1 MPASRQARATVTSPR
16 LTRSRT
22 PLRRCARLSAG
33 ATTFFLL
40 STLTSMESGCAW
52 PLFLAEG
59 LECLPS
65 TWALR
70 PRLAAHGRDRFS
82 STHRGRP
89 ACVPRLPGELSVLRR
104 EGRPALGHARAPRR
118 AAESALCRDG
128 QVSEVRGDLRGHLP
142 RRGLASA

>member
-70 PRLAAHGRDRFS
+70 SRGKRLNPLLTSQRIEDDYR
-82 STHRGRP
+82 RY
-89 ACVPRLPGELSVLRR
+89 LLS
-104 EGRPALGHARAPRR
+104 GYAPRSERFRR
-118 AAESALCRDG
+118 AFGDALTHNFRLTRGPYLQAAPPFEPGASVRD
-128 QVSEVRGDLRGHLP
+128 L
-142 RRGLASA
+142 